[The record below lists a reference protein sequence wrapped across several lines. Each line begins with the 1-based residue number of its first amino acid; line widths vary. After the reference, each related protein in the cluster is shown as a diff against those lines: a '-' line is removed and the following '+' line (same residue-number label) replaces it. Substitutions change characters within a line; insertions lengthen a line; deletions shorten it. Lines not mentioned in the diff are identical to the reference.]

1 MRYARRFTRVTA
13 ALVFLLYAVPSM
25 AKEPP
30 AVTPWKEID
39 QLISELKLQEAS
51 ARLDELL
58 PELRKAGDDSWMRA
72 LVRGTQLRAASAEPE
87 EAVRFIRSQTWPGGR
102 RERAV
107 LSLFY
112 AEALKNYYD
121 NYRWEIWKREAVQSK
136 DPAELE
142 KWTAGQV
149 FEAASQAYL
158 DAWKDREALGGV
170 PVAGLA
176 DFLEP
181 NNYPKEV
188 RGTLRDTLSYLWV
201 DLLTDTGYWSPRQ
214 TNATD
219 HFDLVALFRGGEAV
233 LEPSDQLEQLA
244 DPTVHP
250 LLRALT
256 VLADLERWH
265 AAQGNLDGAL
275 EARLERVRQ
284 LRNHALAPE
293 LAALGKEL
301 EAVLPE
307 YRKVPWWSMGMSEA
321 ADLQRSRGDLVEAV
335 ATARKGAAAYP
346 GSPGAQACLAIV
358 QDVEAPEYR
367 MSVTATDGLARRSIQ
382 VFHKNLPALWFR
394 AYPLDLDKRLR
405 EEGPVF
411 PSRAADLLESAK
423 PAFTWKSELPATPDY
438 QEHSTFLTPPIDRPG
453 SYLLIASVRRDFGNE
468 DNAITSAPFILG
480 GMVVLVR
487 NPHDGKGL
495 EVITL
500 DGEHGEPLA
509 GVTVSLYKVA
519 SWEQREGRVAGTTD
533 GQGRLRVQFEDSQG
547 YALAARKGDAAG
559 FILNY
564 FQEEPEED
572 AEKVRSLV
580 FTDRSIYRPN
590 QKVLWKVLAYE
601 DRGEGRLQAAD
612 TSLTVSLVDSNNQ
625 AVDSRTVSTNGFGTA
640 SGEFVIPP
648 GRPLGN
654 WRVETS
660 RRGSS
665 SIRVEEYKRPTF
677 EVTMNDP
684 AEPLRLGRPAT
695 FTGEGRYYF
704 GLPVTHGEVAWRV
717 VRESLYWWTFYD
729 SPSDEETVAT
739 GTATPDADGR
749 FTIAFTPD
757 PGDPKGRDVKHLTYR
772 YKVTADLTDEGGET
786 RTAERSFRLGW
797 VSIEAEI
804 APESALL
811 TAGKPGKVTVH
822 RRDLDGLGRAGDG
835 KWTLYALRQP
845 AETLPPADLPTPEKE
860 GAGFQTEGD
869 RLRSRGQPGYDAAA
883 TLKLWEDGPQIASG
897 TLSHGQD
904 GEAELTLPGLDAG
917 AWRLRYET
925 ADGSGETFWTAAE
938 LIVGASEMSLALP
951 GILQVDDSEA
961 HPGGRVRVLA
971 HSGFA
976 DQLVSLETW
985 RGGRLVKETP
995 LRMGRDSNL
1004 IDIPIGK
1011 EDRGGF
1017 SLKLVAVRDFQ
1028 LVELTANVWIPWDD
1042 RRLEIETATFRDR
1055 IRPGARETW
1064 TLKVRPADTS
1074 ETAETV
1080 AAELL
1085 ASMYDRS
1092 LDLFAPHHPP
1102 DPLGLYPNLM
1112 GAPLVLSS
1120 LGERFAG
1127 WIGGSGL
1134 QRNSPGADLKKDELR
1149 FAFAFEKA
1157 MAQPM
1162 SIAGGVAGGVA
1173 GGMIASAAPPPPPT
1187 PELAMDRLEVGAPA
1201 QSPAV
1206 ELRSDFSETAFWE
1219 PHLLTGPDGT
1229 ASIEFTA
1236 PDSVTSWTFWVQAI
1250 TRDLRSGSLEKE
1262 VRTVKDLM
1270 VRPYL
1275 PRFLREGDRADLQVV
1290 VNNASD
1296 GPLSGEV
1303 VLEILEP
1310 GTDQS
1315 RLADFGLQPDD
1326 LGRARARFTAEAGG
1340 GATVHFPLATPK
1352 GVGAVAFKVTAVAG
1366 KTSDGEL
1373 RSLPVL
1379 PSRMHLAQS
1388 RFVALQGG
1396 GTREM
1401 RFDDMTKPDSTR
1413 IDEQLAVTLDAQLF
1427 EGVLA
1432 ALPYLVDYPYE
1443 CTEQTL
1449 NRFLSTGIVTRL
1461 FDKYPAVAEMAK
1473 DLSKRETAYETWDA
1487 ADPNRKMALEET
1499 PWLETSQGNQGG
1511 KTDNPLINVLDARV
1525 AGAQRDEALMKLQQS
1540 QLSEGGF
1547 PWWPGGPPSPY
1558 MTLYLLYGFA
1568 KATESGIDVPRDMVE
1583 NAWSYIADYYR
1594 TEEKPRLADRKCCR
1608 ELLVFLNYVASAY
1621 PDPSWMGE
1629 DGLTPEER
1637 KEILD
1642 DSFAHWRELSGYLKV
1657 LLALTLKRMDRPAD
1671 AVLVFGAV
1679 LDLAKTTEDEGTFW
1693 APEEHGWLWYNDD
1706 VETHAFALLALM
1718 EIAPQDPRRHGLVQ
1732 WLFLNKQLSHWKST
1746 RATAEVLY
1754 ALVHYLEAEGT
1765 LAVREEATVR
1775 VGGQTTAFV
1784 FEPGRFTG
1792 KHNQVVVPGEK
1803 MDPATT
1809 SRVVVENRGPNLMFA
1824 SATWQFSTEELPKES
1839 RGDLFGVTRRYFLR
1853 AGTGEAFVLKPL
1865 AEGTVLKPG
1874 DEVEVQL
1881 TITSR
1886 MAAEYVHLRDPR
1898 PAGLEP
1904 GAALSGYKWDLF
1916 APGRYEEV
1924 RDSGTNFFFDWLPA
1938 GEYTL
1943 SYRVR
1948 ASMAGTFRTGPA
1960 TIQSMYAPEFTA
1972 YSAGDVVTVA
1982 PAVP

>member
-13 ALVFLLYAVPSM
+13 AFAVLLLYAVPSM

-30 AVTPWKEID
+30 AVKDQGPWKEID
-39 QLISELKLQEAS
+39 RLISELKLQEAS
-51 ARLDELL
+51 TRLDEAL

-72 LVRGTQLRAASAEPE
+72 LVRGTQLRAATAEPE
-87 EAVRFIRSQTWPGGR
+87 EAVRFIRSQTWPDGR

-112 AEALKNYYD
+112 AEALENYYD

-170 PVAGLA
+170 PVAGLT

-181 NNYPKEV
+181 NNYPKAV

-219 HFDLVALFRGGEAV
+219 HFDLAALFRGGEPV

-284 LRNHALAPE
+284 LRRHALAPE
-293 LAALGKEL
+293 LTALGKEL
-301 EAVLPE
+301 ETVLPE
-307 YRKVPWWSMGMSEA
+307 YRKVPWWAMGMSEA
-321 ADLQRSRGDLVEAV
+321 ADLARSRGDLVEAV
-335 ATARKGAAAYP
+335 ATARQGAAAYP
-346 GSPGAQACLAIV
+346 GSPGAKACLAIV
-358 QDVEAPEYR
+358 QDVEAPAYR

-405 EEGPVF
+405 EEGPIF
-411 PSRAADLLESAK
+411 PSRAADLLESGK
-423 PAFTWKSELPATPDY
+423 PAFAWKAELPATPDY
-438 QEHSTFLTPPIDRPG
+438 KEHSTFLTPAIDRPG
-453 SYLLIASVRRDFGNE
+453 SYLLIASVRRDFGE
-468 DNAITSAPFILG
+468 KDNAITSAPFILG

-487 NPHDGKGL
+487 NPRDGKGL

-500 DGEHGEPLA
+500 DGERGEPLP
-509 GVTVSLYKVA
+509 GVSVSLYKVA
-519 SWEQREGRVAGTTD
+519 SWERREGRVAGTTD
-533 GQGRLRVQFEDSQG
+533 GQGRLRVQFEDSHG
-547 YALAARKGDAAG
+547 YVLAARKRDAAG
-559 FILNY
+559 FIQSY
-564 FQEEPEED
+564 FQNESEED
-572 AEKVRSLV
+572 EEKVRSLV

-590 QKVLWKVLAYE
+590 QKVLWKILAYE
-601 DRGEGRLQAAD
+601 NQGEGRLQATQ
-612 TSLTVSLVDSNNQ
+612 TSLTVSLVDPNNQ
-625 AVDSRTVSTNGFGTA
+625 AVDSRTVSTNDFGTA
-640 SGEFVIPP
+640 AGEFVIPP

-660 RRGSS
+660 RNGASP
-665 SIRVEEYKRPTF
+665 IRVEEYKRPTF
-677 EVTMNDP
+677 EVTMIDP
-684 AEPLRLGRPAT
+684 AEPLRLGRPAS

-717 VRESLYWWTFYD
+717 VRESLYWWTFFS
-729 SPSDEETVAT
+729 SPADEETVAT
-739 GTATPDADGR
+739 GTATPGADGR

-804 APESALL
+804 TPESALL

-822 RRDLDGLGRAGDG
+822 RRDLDGIGRAGDG
-835 KWTLYALRQP
+835 KWTLFALRQP
-845 AETLPPADLPTPEKE
+845 AETLAPADQPGPKKE
-860 GAGFQTEGD
+860 GDGFQTAGD
-869 RLRSRGQPGYDAAA
+869 RLRSRAEPGYNPNAVLA
-883 TLKLWEDGPQIASG
+883 LWEDGPRIAAG
-897 TLSHGQD
+897 ALHHGED
-904 GEAELTLPGLDAG
+904 GEAELTLPALEAG

-925 ADGSGETFWTAAE
+925 ADASGETFWTAVE
-938 LIVGASEMSLALP
+938 LIVGGPGVLETRLALP
-951 GILQVDDSEA
+951 GVLAVDDSEA

-971 HSGFA
+971 HSGFP

-995 LRMGRDSNL
+995 LRMGRDSSL

-1028 LVELTANVWIPWDD
+1028 LVELIANVWISWDD

-1064 TLKVRPADTS
+1064 TLKVRPAGDQ
-1074 ETAETV
+1074 TAEVTEV
-1080 AAELL
+1080 TEVMVAELL

-1102 DPLGLYPNLM
+1102 DPLRLYPNLM
-1112 GAPLVLSS
+1112 GSPVVLSS

-1134 QRNSPGADLKKDELR
+1134 RQSSPGADLRKDALR
-1149 FAFAFEKA
+1149 FQLAFEQA
-1157 MAQPM
+1157 VAQPM
-1162 SIAGGVAGGVA
+1162 SIAGGVAGGMVA
-1173 GGMIASAAPPPPPT
+1173 GESAGRFASLSPPPPPAPGARDPWAILQAT
-1187 PELAMDRLEVGAPA
+1187 PGVLTDRVNIGGNESGQQTVA
-1201 QSPAV
+1201 
-1206 ELRSDFSETAFWE
+1206 LRSQFSETAFWE

-1236 PDSVTSWTFWVQAI
+1236 PDSVTSWTFWVQAL
-1250 TRDLRSGSLEKE
+1250 TRDLRSGSLTKE

-1290 VNNASD
+1290 VNNASEAA
-1296 GPLSGEV
+1296 LSGEV

-1310 GTDQS
+1310 GTDHS
-1315 RLADFGLQPDD
+1315 RLADFGLQP
-1326 LGRARARFTAEAGG
+1326 GEARARFTAEAGG
-1340 GATVHFPLATPK
+1340 GATVHFSLTTPR
-1352 GVGAVAFKVTAVAG
+1352 GVGEVAFKVTAVAG

-1373 RSLPVL
+1373 RSLPIL
-1379 PSRMHLAQS
+1379 PSRLHLAQS
-1388 RFVALQGG
+1388 RFVALQGES
-1396 GTREM
+1396 TREM
-1401 RFDDMTKPDSTR
+1401 RFDDMTKPDATRPDSTR
-1413 IDEQLAVTLDAQLF
+1413 INEQLVVTLDAQLF
-1427 EGVLA
+1427 QGVLA

-1461 FDKYPAVAEMAK
+1461 FDKYPAVAAMAK

-1487 ADPNRKMALEET
+1487 ADPNRKMSLEET
-1499 PWLETSQGNQGG
+1499 PWLELSQGG
-1511 KTDNPLINVLDARV
+1511 KTENPLINVLDARV
-1525 AGAQRDEALMKLQQS
+1525 ANAQRDEALMKLEQA

-1558 MTLYLLYGFA
+1558 MTIYLLYGFA

-1594 TEEKPRLADRKCCR
+1594 TEESPGWPTGSAAGSSWSSSTTWRRPIPTRPGWART
-1608 ELLVFLNYVASAY
+1608 AS
-1621 PDPSWMGE
+1621 
-1629 DGLTPEER
+1629 
-1637 KEILD
+1637 
-1642 DSFAHWRELSGYLKV
+1642 
-1657 LLALTLKRMDRPAD
+1657 RPTSA
-1671 AVLVFGAV
+1671 
-1679 LDLAKTTEDEGTFW
+1679 
-1693 APEEHGWLWYNDD
+1693 
-1706 VETHAFALLALM
+1706 
-1718 EIAPQDPRRHGLVQ
+1718 RR
-1732 WLFLNKQLSHWKST
+1732 FS
-1746 RATAEVLY
+1746 
-1754 ALVHYLEAEGT
+1754 
-1765 LAVREEATVR
+1765 
-1775 VGGQTTAFV
+1775 TTA
-1784 FEPGRFTG
+1784 
-1792 KHNQVVVPGEK
+1792 
-1803 MDPATT
+1803 
-1809 SRVVVENRGPNLMFA
+1809 S
-1824 SATWQFSTEELPKES
+1824 
-1839 RGDLFGVTRRYFLR
+1839 
-1853 AGTGEAFVLKPL
+1853 
-1865 AEGTVLKPG
+1865 
-1874 DEVEVQL
+1874 
-1881 TITSR
+1881 
-1886 MAAEYVHLRDPR
+1886 
-1898 PAGLEP
+1898 
-1904 GAALSGYKWDLF
+1904 
-1916 APGRYEEV
+1916 
-1924 RDSGTNFFFDWLPA
+1924 
-1938 GEYTL
+1938 
-1943 SYRVR
+1943 
-1948 ASMAGTFRTGPA
+1948 RTGASCPA
-1960 TIQSMYAPEFTA
+1960 I
-1972 YSAGDVVTVA
+1972 
-1982 PAVP
+1982 